1 MTSRSSPPA
10 KVMVYGL
17 NACSTCD
24 KARAWLTGHGVSHQ
38 CIDYREHPI
47 AAEQLVAW
55 ATSLGWEKLV
65 NRASYTWRDL
75 PDARKNPMAAQDWLA
90 LIAEFPALVKRPV
103 VVGEDGVQVGFNE
116 KRFSQR
122 FDSQ

>member
-1 MTSRSSPPA
+1 
-10 KVMVYGL
+10 
-17 NACSTCD
+17 
-24 KARAWLTGHGVSHQ
+24 
-38 CIDYREHPI
+38 
-47 AAEQLVAW
+47 
-55 ATSLGWEKLV
+55 
-65 NRASYTWRDL
+65 
-75 PDARKNPMAAQDWLA
+75 MAAQDWLA